1 MYEPKESGYLS
12 LGRYMRLKMRDSLYT
27 DRFTNIEYELINVLN
42 ETQGL
47 FQRKISPINLLNVDS
62 HNNHPVVIKFDDLII
77 TENSKQVRSS

>member
-27 DRFTNIEYELINVLN
+27 HRFTDIEYELINVLN
-42 ETQGL
+42 ETEGL
-47 FQRKISPINLLNVDS
+47 FQRKISPINLLNVGI

-77 TENSKQVRSS
+77 TESSKQVRSS

>member
-1 MYEPKESGYLS
+1 
-12 LGRYMRLKMRDSLYT
+12 MRDSLYT
-27 DRFTNIEYELINVLN
+27 DKFTNIEYELINVLN

-62 HNNHPVVIKFDDLII
+62 RNNHPVVIKFDDLII